1 MSNQFGHN
9 RDRQRVAMSI
19 AKNNS
24 DKHANS
30 IHKWFDYQCKQISS
44 LEKNRQRNTRRDR
57 TGTHTAHISTLGEM

>member
-44 LEKNRQRNTRRDR
+44 LEK
-57 TGTHTAHISTLGEM
+57 TGKETHGEIGQVHTLRIFLR